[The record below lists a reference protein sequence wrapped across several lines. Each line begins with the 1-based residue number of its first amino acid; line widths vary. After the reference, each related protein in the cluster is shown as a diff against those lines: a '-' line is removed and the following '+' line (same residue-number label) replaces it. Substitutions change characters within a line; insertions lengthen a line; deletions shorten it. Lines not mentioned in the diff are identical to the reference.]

1 MRNED
6 RQFDLKIRSIMENG
20 KEEVPDRVWDAVQQ
34 RLSALEYSSAERG
47 KQQRRT
53 VMSRLI
59 YAAAGVAAAA
69 AIAAAVIFTGPSGS
83 QQGPDTL
90 ADAGNSGQAMTQPAG
105 QSGGTGDNDIMI
117 DVVPREESI
126 TGKDIDSISGQ
137 IAAIGLTAYV
147 PEPMSESGMPGISA
161 AADRTS
167 AAGTMTDTGTGTAP
181 EDNGSDTT
189 ADARTGTAPE
199 DHGTGTTKGTRTA
212 TVPEVQET
220 GSTHEDQ
227 KTGTASGI
235 TEAAQDEW
243 AATTGTEERQSRR
256 PEISLTVYGN
266 ALSNNSD
273 GKSSRRPP
281 IMQSPGVMKDCVVE
295 DQAKSYGIPLS
306 FGAGVKIAFTP
317 RWALSAGI
325 NYTLLTR
332 TLSGTYYD
340 RDGSPNYDNSISNRQ
355 NYIGIPVNVYCNIL
369 SGDFVDFYAWAGG
382 TVEKCVSDN
391 YLVDVQNR
399 ELNWSKGSKG
409 VQLSAGLGIGVEF
422 ILARRLGLYI
432 DPSVRYYF
440 ESRQPKSIRTVQP
453 LMFSFEAGL
462 RVRL

>member
-47 KQQRRT
+47 KPQRRT

-59 YAAAGVAAAA
+59 YVAAGMAAAA
-69 AIAAAVIFTGPSGS
+69 AIAAALIFTGPSGS
-83 QQGPDTL
+83 QQRPDTL

-167 AAGTMTDTGTGTAP
+167 AAGT
-181 EDNGSDTT
+181 T
-189 ADARTGTAPE
+189 ADTRTGTAPE
-199 DHGTGTTKGTRTA
+199 GSGTTAGTRIA

-227 KTGTASGI
+227 KTGNVSRTASGI
-235 TEAAQDEW
+235 TEVAQDKW
-243 AATTGTEERQSRR
+243 TATTGTEERQSRR
-256 PEISLTVYGN
+256 PEISLTIYGN

>member
-47 KQQRRT
+47 KPQRRT

-59 YAAAGVAAAA
+59 YVAAGMAAAA
-69 AIAAAVIFTGPSGS
+69 AIAAALIFTGPSGS
-83 QQGPDTL
+83 QQRPDTL

-167 AAGTMTDTGTGTAP
+167 AADTRTGTAP
-181 EDNGSDTT
+181 EDNGSGTT
-189 ADARTGTAPE
+189 A
-199 DHGTGTTKGTRTA
+199 GTRIA

-227 KTGTASGI
+227 KTGNVSRTASGI
-235 TEAAQDEW
+235 TEVAQDKW
-243 AATTGTEERQSRR
+243 TATTGTEERQSRR
-256 PEISLTVYGN
+256 PEISLTIYGN

-453 LMFSFEAGL
+453 LLFSFEAGL

>member
-47 KQQRRT
+47 KPQRRT

-59 YAAAGVAAAA
+59 YAAAGMAAAA
-69 AIAAAVIFTGPSGS
+69 AIAAALIFTGPSGS
-83 QQGPDTL
+83 QQRPDTL

-167 AAGTMTDTGTGTAP
+167 AAGTTADTRTGTAP
-181 EDNGSDTT
+181 EDNGSGTT
-189 ADARTGTAPE
+189 A
-199 DHGTGTTKGTRTA
+199 GTRIA

-227 KTGTASGI
+227 KTVNVSRTASGI
-235 TEAAQDEW
+235 TEVAQDKW
-243 AATTGTEERQSRR
+243 TATTGTEERQSRR
-256 PEISLTVYGN
+256 PEISLTIYGN

>member
-47 KQQRRT
+47 KPQRRT

-59 YAAAGVAAAA
+59 YVAAGMAAAA
-69 AIAAAVIFTGPSGS
+69 AIAAALIFTGPSGS
-83 QQGPDTL
+83 QQRPDTL

-167 AAGTMTDTGTGTAP
+167 AAGTTADTRTGTAP
-181 EDNGSDTT
+181 EDNGSGTT
-189 ADARTGTAPE
+189 A
-199 DHGTGTTKGTRTA
+199 GTRTA

-281 IMQSPGVMKDCVVE
+281 IMQSPGVMKNCVVE

-399 ELNWSKGSKG
+399 EFNWSKGSKG

>member
-47 KQQRRT
+47 KSQRRT

-90 ADAGNSGQAMTQPAG
+90 ADAGNSGQVMTQPAG
-105 QSGGTGDNDIMI
+105 QSGGTGDNDIIMI

-181 EDNGSDTT
+181 ED
-189 ADARTGTAPE
+189 
-199 DHGTGTTKGTRTA
+199 HGTGTTKGTRTA
-212 TVPEVQET
+212 TAPEVQET

>member
-47 KQQRRT
+47 KPQRRT
-53 VMSRLI
+53 AMSRLI
-59 YAAAGVAAAA
+59 YVAAGMAAAA
-69 AIAAAVIFTGPSGS
+69 AIAAALIFTGPSGS
-83 QQGPDTL
+83 QQRPDTL

-167 AAGTMTDTGTGTAP
+167 AAGTTADTRTGTAP
-181 EDNGSDTT
+181 EDNGSGTT
-189 ADARTGTAPE
+189 A
-199 DHGTGTTKGTRTA
+199 GTRIA

-227 KTGTASGI
+227 KTGNVSRTASGI
-235 TEAAQDEW
+235 TEVAQDKW
-243 AATTGTEERQSRR
+243 TATTGTEERQSRR
-256 PEISLTVYGN
+256 PEISLTIYGN

-369 SGDFVDFYAWAGG
+369 SGDFVDFYALAGG

>member
-167 AAGTMTDTGTGTAP
+167 AAGT
-181 EDNGSDTT
+181 T
-189 ADARTGTAPE
+189 ADAGTVTAPE
-199 DHGTGTTKGTRTA
+199 DHGTGTTAGTRIA

-227 KTGTASGI
+227 KTGNVSRTASGI
-235 TEAAQDEW
+235 TEVVQDKW

-281 IMQSPGVMKDCVVE
+281 IMQSPGVMKNCVVE

>member
-47 KQQRRT
+47 KPQRRT

-59 YAAAGVAAAA
+59 YVAAGMAAAA
-69 AIAAAVIFTGPSGS
+69 AIAAALIFTGPSGS
-83 QQGPDTL
+83 QQRPDTL

-147 PEPMSESGMPGISA
+147 PEPMSESGKPGIS

-167 AAGTMTDTGTGTAP
+167 AAGTTADTRTGTAP
-181 EDNGSDTT
+181 EDNGSGTT
-189 ADARTGTAPE
+189 A
-199 DHGTGTTKGTRTA
+199 GTRIA

-227 KTGTASGI
+227 KTGNVSRTASGI
-235 TEAAQDEW
+235 TEVAQDKW
-243 AATTGTEERQSRR
+243 TATTGTEERQSRR
-256 PEISLTVYGN
+256 PEISLTIYGN

>member
-167 AAGTMTDTGTGTAP
+167 AAGTTA
-181 EDNGSDTT
+181 
-189 ADARTGTAPE
+189 
-199 DHGTGTTKGTRTA
+199 GTRTA

>member
-47 KQQRRT
+47 KPQRRT

-69 AIAAAVIFTGPSGS
+69 AIAAGVIFTGPSGS

-167 AAGTMTDTGTGTAP
+167 AAGTTADTRTGTAP
-181 EDNGSDTT
+181 EDNGSGTT
-189 ADARTGTAPE
+189 A
-199 DHGTGTTKGTRTA
+199 GTRIA

-227 KTGTASGI
+227 KTGNVSRTASGI
-235 TEAAQDEW
+235 TEVAQDKW
-243 AATTGTEERQSRR
+243 TATTGTEERQSRR
-256 PEISLTVYGN
+256 PEISLTIYGN